1 MNVNVFIDRGGSVR
15 FVYDDGVMEALRD
28 LGPASTVRASHVEPT
43 ADGKH
48 WTADMSPVAG
58 APVELGPFP
67 TRQAALDAEAEWLA
81 RFLAGGVGRLTEFA
95 TDTTDG
101 AHHDP

>member
-1 MNVNVFIDRGGSVR
+1 MNEVSLFIDRKGSIR
-15 FVYDDGVMEALRD
+15 FVYDDSVMDALRE
-28 LGPASTVRASHVEPT
+28 LGPASTARVSHVEPT

-58 APVELGPFP
+58 GPVVLGPFP

-81 RFLAGGVGRLTEFA
+81 HFLTHGEVLCGTRSSTS
-95 TDTTDG
+95 
-101 AHHDP
+101 PSP